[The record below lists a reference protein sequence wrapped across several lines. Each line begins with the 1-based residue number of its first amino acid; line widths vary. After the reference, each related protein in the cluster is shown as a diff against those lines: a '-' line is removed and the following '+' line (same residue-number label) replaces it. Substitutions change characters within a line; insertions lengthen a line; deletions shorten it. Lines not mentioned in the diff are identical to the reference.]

1 MGLVVEG
8 RQPGPWTAEITE
20 EPPALKAQGEG
31 VCYLLSQ
38 TVTQEPPRGQ
48 LRTNVLDA
56 PLVAPGLLSLELYV
70 RDQSLQQE
78 AAQG

>member
-1 MGLVVEG
+1 MEG

-20 EPPALKAQGEG
+20 EPPALKARGEG
-31 VCYLLSQ
+31 VRYLLSQ
-38 TVTQEPPRGQ
+38 TVTQEPPRG
-48 LRTNVLDA
+48 LIRTSVLDA
-56 PLVAPGLLSLELYV
+56 PPVAPGPLGLDLYV